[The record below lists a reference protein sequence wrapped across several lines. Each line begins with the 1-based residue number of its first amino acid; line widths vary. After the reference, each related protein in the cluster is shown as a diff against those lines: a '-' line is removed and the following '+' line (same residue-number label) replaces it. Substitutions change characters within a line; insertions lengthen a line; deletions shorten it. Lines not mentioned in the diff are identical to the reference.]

1 MPLPSNDILKVKT
14 STLPKAGKG
23 LFAKIDF
30 SKGAIVAEYEGRL
43 CKWKDVEDDVDNGY
57 IYHINDSTVIDAA
70 ESVHTFGRYANDA
83 AGFQKIEGVK
93 NNAKYVEDGKRV
105 YIMATKKIYAG
116 NEVFVSYGRLYWKQV
131 RENKKIDMERQ
142 RSKALPKK

>member
-1 MPLPSNDILKVKT
+1 MPLLSNKTLKVKT
-14 STLPKAGKG
+14 STMPNAGKG
-23 LFAKIDF
+23 LFAKSDF
-30 SKGAIVAEYEGRL
+30 VRGAIVAEYEGRV

-70 ESVHTFGRYANDA
+70 ESMHTFGRYANDA

-93 NNAKYVEDGKRV
+93 NNAKYVEEGKRV
-105 YIMATKKIYAG
+105 FIMATKKIYAG

-131 RENKKIDMERQ
+131 RENIKIDMGRQ
-142 RSKALPKK
+142 KGKVKPKK